1 MTRKAEDQVS
11 DPIIEGRSWSKVD
24 WWDLRDKINKHHLDT
39 LKQISTV
46 EDVNELTNRFTAWA
60 NVLQDDKT
68 PVKRTVFK
76 TRYNP
81 WMNPNL
87 LKLIKEKRKLLK
99 QWQRTKLD
107 VHKERWKR
115 LKCKV
120 SNKSRKAA
128 HIWWEEQL
136 KDGIPSDKLWVNAR
150 RFIGEKTPGAP

>member
-1 MTRKAEDQVS
+1 M
-11 DPIIEGRSWSKVD
+11 
-24 WWDLRDKINKHHLDT
+24 
-39 LKQISTV
+39 
-46 EDVNELTNRFTAWA
+46 NELTNRFTAWA
-60 NVLQDDKT
+60 NVLLDDKT

-120 SNKSRKAA
+120 SNESRKAA
-128 HIWWEEQL
+128 H
-136 KDGIPSDKLWVNAR
+136 
-150 RFIGEKTPGAP
+150 T